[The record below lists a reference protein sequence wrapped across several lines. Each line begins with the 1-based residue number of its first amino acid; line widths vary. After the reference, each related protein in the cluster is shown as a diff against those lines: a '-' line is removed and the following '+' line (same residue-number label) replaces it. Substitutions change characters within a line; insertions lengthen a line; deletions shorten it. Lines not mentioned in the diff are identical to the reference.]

1 MAEHGPIPKRS
12 EERRRQNKPET
23 PIDAVAVTGPVD
35 IPKANARWHPVAKR
49 IYDSLESSGQ
59 AKFYE
64 ASDWSTAYMLAESL
78 SRDLNPQFVGLAE
91 KKTVDRDG
99 ELTTETKPVMQ
110 RLPLKGASLAAYLK
124 GFAALGVTEGD
135 RRRMGIEIDR
145 KPQKPELASVSVM
158 DRYRTAYGNGGS

>member
-23 PIDAVAVTGPVD
+23 PLDKVDATGPVA
-35 IPKANARWHPVAKR
+35 IPKANPKWHPVAKS
-49 IYDSLESSGQ
+49 IYESLKSSGE

-64 ASDWSTAYMLAESL
+64 PSDWSTAYMLAESL
-78 SRDLNPQFVGLAE
+78 SRDLNPQFVGMAE
-91 KKTVDRDG
+91 KKSVAKDG
-99 ELTTETKPVMQ
+99 TLTDETKPVMQ

-145 KPQKPELASVSVM
+145 KPQKPKLAEVTVM
-158 DRYRTAYGNGGS
+158 DEYRDALGG

>member
-1 MAEHGPIPKRS
+1 MGSRGPIPKR
-12 EERRRQNKPET
+12 EAERMGHSKPKD
-23 PIDAVAVTGPVD
+23 PIDAVAVTGPVS
-35 IPKANARWHPVAKR
+35 IPKANPKWHPVAKR

-91 KKTVDRDG
+91 KKSVTKDG
-99 ELTTETKPVMQ
+99 TLATETKPVMQ

-145 KPQKPELASVSVM
+145 KPQKPALAAVTVM
-158 DRYRTAYGNGGS
+158 DEYRDALGG

>member
-23 PIDAVAVTGPVD
+23 PIDKVDAVGPVA
-35 IPKANARWHPVAKR
+35 IPKANAKWHPVAKS
-49 IYDSLESSGQ
+49 IYESLQPSGQ

-64 ASDWSTAYMLAESL
+64 PSDWSTAYLLAESL
-78 SRDLNPQFVGLAE
+78 SRDLNPQFVGLSE
-91 KKTVDRDG
+91 KTSVTKDG
-99 ELTTETKPVMQ
+99 TRNVETKPVMQ

-145 KPQKPELASVSVM
+145 KPQKPKLAEVTVM
-158 DRYRTAYGNGGS
+158 DEYRDALGG